1 MTWFCLSARSGHIR
15 RTFPARL
22 KDPPAT
28 AIVPSRKLRRPQA
41 PSAVLLVPPRR
52 HHNVQ
57 RKGTAVKKSAT
68 DPVCGMTVLP
78 DSGLCTHYKRKTV
91 YFCSEYCRDKFIA
104 QPERYLPALVASSS
118 DTDKAQRRIAY
129 FSMEVAVQSDMP
141 IYSGGLGVLAGDMLK
156 SCADLRLPLV
166 AVSLLYRKG
175 YFDQS
180 LDAAGGQKEAPVQWD
195 VEQFVQP
202 LSAVIELEIE
212 RRTVK
217 VRAWQY
223 SVAGQGGHQ
232 VPLILLDTDME
243 GNAAQDRA
251 LVHHLYGGDQRYR
264 LAQEVLL
271 GIGGV
276 RMLRALGY
284 SGLQKYHMNEG
295 HASLLVL
302 ELLGEGNW
310 AVESPDFPSVRNRC
324 VFTTHTPVPAG
335 HDHFAYDLLAQV
347 LPPRMPTSLLQMLGG
362 PDELNMTRLGFNL
375 SRYVNGV
382 ARRHGEVS
390 REMFPGYPI
399 HHITNGVHS
408 ATWTCDSFRRLFDSY
423 LPGWSNDPSML
434 RHAIGIPREAVWAAH
449 VEAKAR
455 LLALVRDRSG
465 VELDPDALT
474 IVFARRATSYK
485 RADLVFTDLAR
496 LRRIAKA
503 GGALQFVF
511 AGKAHPRDLDGKK
524 LIKRVVG
531 VARQTA
537 GDIPVAYLQNYDMD
551 LAKVLVSGADVW
563 LNTPQRPLEASGTSG
578 MKAAHNGVPSFSTLD
593 GWWLEGYLEGLTG
606 WSIGAR
612 EAGQGETAKIN
623 RQDADDLYRKLENDL
638 LPTFYQRREHWIDV
652 MRHAIALNASY
663 FNTHRMVQEYA
674 TNAYLG

>member
-1 MTWFCLSARSGHIR
+1 M
-15 RTFPARL
+15 
-22 KDPPAT
+22 
-28 AIVPSRKLRRPQA
+28 
-41 PSAVLLVPPRR
+41 
-52 HHNVQ
+52 
-57 RKGTAVKKSAT
+57 KKSAT

-78 DSGLCTHYKRKTV
+78 DTRLSAQHKRKTV
-91 YFCSEYCRDKFIA
+91 YFCSEYCRDKFVE
-104 QPERYLPALVASSS
+104 QPERYLPALVASGG
-118 DTDKAQRRIAY
+118 DGDKARRRIAY

-166 AVSLLYRKG
+166 AVSLLYRRG

-180 LDAAGGQKEAPVQWD
+180 LDAAGAQKEAPVQWD
-195 VEQFVQP
+195 VERFVRP
-202 LSAVIELEIE
+202 LSPVIELEIE

-217 VRAWQY
+217 VRAWQHD
-223 SVAGQGGHQ
+223 VAGQGGAT

-243 GNAAQDRA
+243 GNAPADRA
-251 LVHHLYGGDQRYR
+251 LVHHLYGGDQKYR

-276 RMLRALGY
+276 KMLRALVYG
-284 SGLQKYHMNEG
+284 GLQKYHMNEG

-310 AVESPDFPSVRNRC
+310 AAESPDFASVRNRC

-335 HDHFAYDLLAQV
+335 HDHFDYELLQQV
-347 LPPRMPTSLLQMLGG
+347 LPPRMPKALLQMLGG
-362 PDELNMTRLGFNL
+362 REELNMTRLGFNL

-382 ARRHGEVS
+382 AKRHGEVS
-390 REMFPGYPI
+390 REMFPGYAI

-408 ATWTCDSFRRLFDSY
+408 ATWTCDSFKRLFDKY

-434 RHAIGIPREAVWAAH
+434 RHAVGIPREAIWAAH
-449 VEAKAR
+449 LQAKAR
-455 LLALVRDRSG
+455 LLGLVRERSG
-465 VELDPDALT
+465 VALDPEALT
-474 IVFARRATSYK
+474 IVFARRATAYK
-485 RADLVFTDLAR
+485 RADLVFSDLAR
-496 LRRIAKA
+496 LRQIAGKH
-503 GGALQFVF
+503 GRLQFVF
-511 AGKAHPRDLDGKK
+511 AGKAHPKDLDGKK
-524 LIKRVVG
+524 LIERVVG
-531 VARQTA
+531 VGKQLA
-537 GDIPVAYLQNYDMD
+537 GEVSVVYLRNYDMD

-593 GWWLEGYLEGLTG
+593 GWWLEGCLEGLTG
-606 WSIGAR
+606 WAIGSH
-612 EAGQGETAKIN
+612 EAGQGEAAKVN
-623 RQDADDLYRKLENDL
+623 KQDAEDLYHKLESEL
-638 LPTFYQRREHWIDV
+638 VPTFYQRREHWIDV
-652 MRHAIALNASY
+652 MRYAIALNASY